1 MSSGW
6 YLQEMETFF
15 QQWDEKIHDPD
26 LKTILELYNIK
37 QYLDARMRLTA
48 WTEEEFIQYQ
58 ERCKEIPP
66 ILGRYF
72 CKVSNENLQELCEQV
87 DMIYL
92 GDFWQLICDY
102 KVYKRIS
109 PEVLARVL
117 EAKRYVVWSVLRY
130 KELVLTFGQVITEHL
145 MRNPGTAEELL
156 SQFLEAHRNRKPVYF
171 PAEFTPKMRE
181 QVLWHYVDREDANLN
196 YLQLLEY
203 SQSSPELPISDKL
216 KLQARR
222 RKETLQEKLF
232 AGRPG
237 LSYGVE
243 VTFKSIP
250 DGSAEEVYREKD
262 HVYSYAY
269 SKEWLQENLDYPTL
283 LNNFIYLFKYVDLC
297 FRCTFVSQ
305 QAELSPLE
313 SVMGV
318 HGKQDYPMG
327 THFRTKKM
335 RTSLQMVAYCR
346 ELQQLNIQIEDIFH
360 WFFETYLKEEF
371 HAEGFIYTPPSPSTT
386 YFEKCKLLASAIDGV
401 LKQYR
406 LFCEDGQIDRE
417 LLEISSGHI
426 VFQDVPST
434 VPNKYGYA
442 CSPMLQ
448 REMDLLFSDQSMM
461 AYTEKTK
468 SKYHTL
474 PQLLMAEDMKKE
486 DFKYY
491 QQGNLDWL
499 IERGSIQIDAD
510 GYLRINRTRTAVL
523 GDLFYNEVVCPNHYD
538 KNLHD
543 QGDTLFAAGD
553 MYYESTLFS
562 KPEQDYLNYV
572 LNRSKFTNGL
582 DLRNKYIH
590 DTCPLDKET
599 QAGDYIELLKIM
611 VLTIIKINEE
621 FCLGNP

>member
-26 LKTILELYNIK
+26 LKAILELYNIK
-37 QYLDARMRLTA
+37 QYLDAGMRLTT
-48 WTEEEFIQYQ
+48 WTEEQFTQYQ
-58 ERCKEIPP
+58 EQCKEIPP

-72 CKVSNENLQELCEQV
+72 SKVSNENLQELCEQV

-181 QVLWHYVDREDANLN
+181 QVLWDYVDREDANLN

-232 AGRPG
+232 AGGPG
-237 LSYGVE
+237 FSYGVE

-250 DGSAEEVYREKD
+250 DGSVEEVYREKD

-371 HAEGFIYTPPSPSTT
+371 HTEGFIYTPPSPATT

-434 VPNKYGYA
+434 VPNKYGY
-442 CSPMLQ
+442 
-448 REMDLLFSDQSMM
+448 
-461 AYTEKTK
+461 
-468 SKYHTL
+468 
-474 PQLLMAEDMKKE
+474 
-486 DFKYY
+486 
-491 QQGNLDWL
+491 
-499 IERGSIQIDAD
+499 
-510 GYLRINRTRTAVL
+510 
-523 GDLFYNEVVCPNHYD
+523 
-538 KNLHD
+538 
-543 QGDTLFAAGD
+543 
-553 MYYESTLFS
+553 
-562 KPEQDYLNYV
+562 
-572 LNRSKFTNGL
+572 NGM
-582 DLRNKYIH
+582 
-590 DTCPLDKET
+590 T
-599 QAGDYIELLKIM
+599 
-611 VLTIIKINEE
+611 
-621 FCLGNP
+621 

>member
-1 MSSGW
+1 
-6 YLQEMETFF
+6 
-15 QQWDEKIHDPD
+15 
-26 LKTILELYNIK
+26 
-37 QYLDARMRLTA
+37 
-48 WTEEEFIQYQ
+48 
-58 ERCKEIPP
+58 
-66 ILGRYF
+66 
-72 CKVSNENLQELCEQV
+72 
-87 DMIYL
+87 
-92 GDFWQLICDY
+92 
-102 KVYKRIS
+102 
-109 PEVLARVL
+109 
-117 EAKRYVVWSVLRY
+117 
-130 KELVLTFGQVITEHL
+130 
-145 MRNPGTAEELL
+145 
-156 SQFLEAHRNRKPVYF
+156 
-171 PAEFTPKMRE
+171 
-181 QVLWHYVDREDANLN
+181 
-196 YLQLLEY
+196 
-203 SQSSPELPISDKL
+203 
-216 KLQARR
+216 
-222 RKETLQEKLF
+222 
-232 AGRPG
+232 
-237 LSYGVE
+237 
-243 VTFKSIP
+243 
-250 DGSAEEVYREKD
+250 
-262 HVYSYAY
+262 
-269 SKEWLQENLDYPTL
+269 
-283 LNNFIYLFKYVDLC
+283 
-297 FRCTFVSQ
+297 
-305 QAELSPLE
+305 
-313 SVMGV
+313 MGV

-371 HAEGFIYTPPSPSTT
+371 HTEGFIYTPPSPATT

-442 CSPMLQ
+442 GSPMLQ
-448 REMDLLFSDQSMM
+448 REMELLFSDQSMM
-461 AYTEKTK
+461 AYTEKTQ

-486 DFKYY
+486 DFEYY

-499 IERGSIQIDAD
+499 IERGSVQIDAD

-523 GDLFYNEVVCPNHYD
+523 GDLSYNEVVCPNHYD

-590 DTCPLDKET
+590 DTCPLDEET

>member
-26 LKTILELYNIK
+26 LKAILELYNIK
-37 QYLDARMRLTA
+37 QYLDAGMRLTT
-48 WTEEEFIQYQ
+48 WTEEQFTQYQ
-58 ERCKEIPP
+58 EQCKEIPP

-72 CKVSNENLQELCEQV
+72 SKVSNSNLQKLCEQV

-156 SQFLEAHRNRKPVYF
+156 SQFLEAHRNRKPMYF

-181 QVLWHYVDREDANLN
+181 QVLWDYVDREDANLN

-232 AGRPG
+232 AGGPG
-237 LSYGVE
+237 FSYGVE

-250 DGSAEEVYREKD
+250 DGSVEEVYREKD

-371 HAEGFIYTPPSPSTT
+371 HTEGFIYTPPSPATT

-434 VPNKYGYA
+434 VPNKYGYT

-461 AYTEKTK
+461 AYTEKTQ

-486 DFKYY
+486 DFEYY

-499 IERGSIQIDAD
+499 IERGSVQIDAD

>member
-1 MSSGW
+1 MLVCSF
-6 YLQEMETFF
+6 YTKKRFEQEKGNTRFSLNDIFEVNRTDVEGSITFLDIF
-15 QQWDEKIHDPD
+15 
-26 LKTILELYNIK
+26 ELLHQFCSIN
-37 QYLDARMRLTA
+37 
-48 WTEEEFIQYQ
+48 EEFSDDTEKQKVFSVSKDSIQMFSTDTY
-58 ERCKEIPP
+58 RAMS
-66 ILGRYF
+66 F
-72 CKVSNENLQELCEQV
+72 
-87 DMIYL
+87 
-92 GDFWQLICDY
+92 
-102 KVYKRIS
+102 
-109 PEVLARVL
+109 
-117 EAKRYVVWSVLRY
+117 VVES
-130 KELVLTFGQVITEHL
+130 G
-145 MRNPGTAEELL
+145 N
-156 SQFLEAHRNRKPVYF
+156 
-171 PAEFTPKMRE
+171 
-181 QVLWHYVDREDANLN
+181 
-196 YLQLLEY
+196 
-203 SQSSPELPISDKL
+203 
-216 KLQARR
+216 
-222 RKETLQEKLF
+222 
-232 AGRPG
+232 
-237 LSYGVE
+237 YGVE
-243 VTFKSIP
+243 AVMIDRKTRQATHRR
-250 DGSAEEVYREKD
+250 SADEAAVMKFNCIAYVPKD
-262 HVYSYAY
+262 
-269 SKEWLQENLDYPTL
+269 
-283 LNNFIYLFKYVDLC
+283 
-297 FRCTFVSQ
+297 
-305 QAELSPLE
+305 
-313 SVMGV
+313 MG
-318 HGKQDYPMG
+318 D
-327 THFRTKKM
+327 
-335 RTSLQMVAYCR
+335 
-346 ELQQLNIQIEDIFH
+346 IQIEDIFH

-371 HAEGFIYTPPSPSTT
+371 HTEGFIYTPPSPATT

-426 VFQDVPST
+426 IFQDVPST

-448 REMDLLFSDQSMM
+448 REMELLFSDQSMM